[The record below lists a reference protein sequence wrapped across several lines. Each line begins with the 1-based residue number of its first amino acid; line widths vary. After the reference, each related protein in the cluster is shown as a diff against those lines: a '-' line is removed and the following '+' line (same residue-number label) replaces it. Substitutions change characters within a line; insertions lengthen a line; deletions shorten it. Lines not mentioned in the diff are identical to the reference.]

1 MTDVNNCISLLE
13 DTILVNT
20 FDLPDAVVT
29 PEEITIYEGDII
41 SLNVG
46 EYELYEWY
54 NSEDS
59 LLSVLS
65 ELNVSKAGT
74 YYVFVTDSN
83 NCTDTSENA
92 IVYTVPLQNY
102 MFLILLLQ
110 MEMTIMNYLKFMD

>member
-1 MTDVNNCISLLE
+1 M
-13 DTILVNT
+13 
-20 FDLPDAVVT
+20 T

-59 LLSVLS
+59 LLSILS

-83 NCTDTSENA
+83 NCTDTSENHLF
-92 IVYTVPLQNY
+92 IQFRYR
-102 MFLILLLQ
+102 I
-110 MEMTIMNYLKFMD
+110 ICS